1 MVLPPFLCPGGIQV
15 RTLIFMYQME
25 VKKIVQAILS
35 GKSREE
41 VYNMLSPEQ
50 KDTLNSLA
58 IANGIN
64 RQQT

>member
-1 MVLPPFLCPGGIQV
+1 MW
-15 RTLIFMYQME
+15 
-25 VKKIVQAILS
+25 KIVQAILS

-50 KDTLNSLA
+50 KETLNTLA

-64 RQQT
+64 RQQRRKLERDAKKGLHR